1 VAVSGATSDFP
12 PPPLTRWGKVWRNLA
27 AILVGGIVWSPV
39 AVAQW
44 QHAPALLFLDG
55 AVGVAT
61 LIAMNFRR
69 RWPVPVA
76 TFGALAGLVSASSA
90 GAGMIAFIS
99 MSTRRRWSE
108 MLPVATLAVV
118 AGEAFYI
125 IEPEQADQSPWYVN
139 LLFSVFFAGIAIAIG
154 MYVGARRELVATLQ
168 DRADRAEREQA
179 LRVAQAQTNERTRI
193 AREMHDV
200 LAHRMSLVAMHAGAL
215 AYRDDLTA
223 DQTRDTAEIIQA
235 NSHRALADLREILG
249 VLRDADEGAPN
260 RPQPTVAD
268 VDTLVA
274 DERAAGARI
283 TVKND
288 LATFAGVPES
298 IGRTAYRVIQ
308 EGLTNARK
316 HAPNTQVDVIVGG
329 APGDGLTVEVRNRL
343 PVGTTDA
350 NRLPSGFG
358 LVGLSERAAI
368 AHGRIEYGRTP
379 EGDFMVRA
387 WLPWPA

>member
-1 VAVSGATSDFP
+1 VSGATTDFP

-27 AILVGGIVWSPV
+27 AIVVGGIVWGPV

-55 AVGVAT
+55 AVGVSM

-108 MLPVATLAVV
+108 MLPVAAIAVV
-118 AGEAFYI
+118 AGQTFYM

-154 MYVGARRELVATLQ
+154 MYIGARRELVATLQ
-168 DRADRAEREQA
+168 DRADRAEREQV
-179 LRVAQAQTNERTRI
+179 LRVAQAQTQERTRI

-223 DQTRDTAEIIQA
+223 EQTRDTAEIIQT

-249 VLRDADEGAPN
+249 LLRDADEDAPN
-260 RPQPTVAD
+260 RPQPTLAD
-268 VDTLVA
+268 VDALVA

-316 HAPNTQVDVIVGG
+316 HAPNTQVDVIIGG
-329 APGDGLTVEVRNRL
+329 APGEGLIVEVRNRL
-343 PVGTTDA
+343 PVGDPA
-350 NRLPSGFG
+350 LSRVPSGFG

>member
-1 VAVSGATSDFP
+1 VSGATTDFP

-27 AILVGGIVWSPV
+27 AIVVGGIVWGPV

-55 AVGVAT
+55 AVGVSM

-108 MLPVATLAVV
+108 MLPVAAIAVV
-118 AGEAFYI
+118 AGQTFYT

-154 MYVGARRELVATLQ
+154 MYIGARRELVATLQ
-168 DRADRAEREQA
+168 DRADRAEREQV
-179 LRVAQAQTNERTRI
+179 LRVAQAQTQERTRI

-223 DQTRDTAEIIQA
+223 EQTRDTAEIIQT

-249 VLRDADEGAPN
+249 LLRDADEDAPN
-260 RPQPTVAD
+260 RPQPTLAD
-268 VDTLVA
+268 VDALVA

-316 HAPNTQVDVIVGG
+316 HAPNTQVDVIIGG
-329 APGDGLTVEVRNRL
+329 APGEGLIVEVRNRL
-343 PVGTTDA
+343 PVGDPA
-350 NRLPSGFG
+350 LSRVPSGFG